1 METSLMVNDYPTP
14 NEEKTKTITA
24 RVNITYIIQG
34 EVPGEYETLDI
45 EREIKEYFNEY
56 RILEEEIE
64 DIEVI

>member
-1 METSLMVNDYPTP
+1 MVNDYPTP
-14 NEEKTKTITA
+14 KEESTKTIKA
-24 RVNITYIIQG
+24 KVSINYIIEA
-34 EVPGEYETLDI
+34 EVPSNYEELDI